1 MAIAAASKN
10 DAIASL
16 PADVGHDLVHTLGI
30 IFIPKDVGEFFPSLQ
45 YDILIVLIHMYSSRK
60 GENGFLGEKYLEDL
74 PSVSFGVWTIVSKHL
89 M

>member
-30 IFIPKDVGEFFPSLQ
+30 IFIPKDVEEFFPSLQ
-45 YDILIVLIHMYSSRK
+45 YDILIVLMICMYICT
-60 GENGFLGEKYLEDL
+60 LAEKVKMVSLVRNILKICPVCLLE
-74 PSVSFGVWTIVSKHL
+74 FGQ
-89 M
+89 